1 MSAPNTRW
9 TTAEELAAFPAPLRY
24 ELLRGKLREMA
35 PAGDAHGAY
44 TMDLAIEIGSF
55 VRAQNLGRC
64 YSAETGFRLSR
75 NPDTVLAPDFAFIK
89 KARLSGEPGAG
100 YVPLVPDL
108 VLETRSPGDTAR
120 EMADKI
126 ALWLSFEVQL
136 ALHLEPRT
144 KCLSVHRLEQAPQV
158 LTVADSLSDLESLP
172 GFILPLRQLFV

>member
-24 ELLRGKLREMA
+24 ELLRGKLRKMA

-44 TMDLAIEIGSF
+44 TMDLATELNYFI
-55 VRAQNLGRC
+55 RLHDLGRG
-64 YSAETGFRLSR
+64 YAAETGFRLSR

-100 YVPLVPDL
+100 YVSLVPDL
-108 VLETRSPGDTAR
+108 VLETRSPGDTAK

-126 ALWLSFEVQL
+126 ALWLSFGVQV

-144 KCLSVHRLEQAPQV
+144 KRLSVHRLEQAPQV
-158 LTVADSLSDLESLP
+158 LTVADTLSDLESLP
-172 GFILPLRQLFV
+172 GFALPLRQLFV